1 MCLELQVG
9 SREALCD
16 VGRQQILGD
25 EIVKILHFVG
35 LIVSP
40 ETAQP
45 CYSSRKAATNDTMIS
60 MQ

>member
-25 EIVKILHFVG
+25 EIVKIL
-35 LIVSP
+35 S
-40 ETAQP
+40 ET
-45 CYSSRKAATNDTMIS
+45 CVLDRCSGSEMEVK
-60 MQ
+60 